1 MNSTP
6 KLTAAMM
13 QGGGVYDSIIG
24 QTATPRASDKV
35 LMFLDRIAPSEPIDN
50 IVVWT
55 DDEEPADPRLHMFAP
70 EHRRKGFRPSSVSEE
85 NEQILDELANSEMS
99 YPHDEHGK
107 ASAGARKQAGLENFG
122 HRGWTPQPTSPQQQ
136 YAMPSAR
143 QPGAHS
149 RPGSRVPSRMDR
161 PASVRPTLEI
171 DVKPPSVGQ
180 GSADGLG
187 VRSLAAT
194 DVDLYNEAGGYAT
207 PRRKSPP
214 PAVKSPP
221 PITGPKRKVVPA
233 QPLKSPFKT
242 PQGLA
247 ASVALPASRAPSAV
261 GGSRPGSR
269 MLVRGEDSSATKH
282 QRSHTADAPMTAAAF
297 ETPWFHR
304 TQYGKHDP
312 PTVVSTLRLKLVSPP
327 HVPPKDSPPQPQ
339 EVHVRTP
346 RSQFK
351 TPVVN
356 HVTLNTGHGPRVI
369 EAAPS
374 DEHVLGHVHEVVE
387 DEPDVVVVREEVEV
401 APEIDD
407 SYGNIDDQ
415 DIGHHIQEHYDVV
428 DNQTYRSTTPKA
440 RPDALVLREYPE
452 TEIVDIEGMDERR
465 LVELLKTPGMR
476 SDAIDYSEDVQ
487 KALDLHHDE
496 DLCVLLQAA
505 EDELQHPIVR
515 KAVRKAIAARLKKF
529 GVNEDYDAAKKDPS
543 MAAKLHIQAYGF
555 GSPSNALNT
564 RLPDDAPEWARLLSD
579 HVRELTRQMQEAKIV
594 DNGQRRLI
602 KDKEEEE
609 YEEGDSLHPGH
620 AVDEHGLQYNPDTGV
635 DPEGLLNIQAPPPGI
650 ISPGEMLYDEEV
662 YKLRKRAAPGSPRS
676 HATWEIEEEP
686 GAAGR
691 GSVLAG
697 EENPMPEIPDS
708 DYYRSSPTKGGRMGG
723 HRRQDSTQT
732 GGNATAPDDHEG
744 GDWVARYSEQAD
756 HQPPPWLNV
765 NQRLLNWAVI
775 WPFSELENSLKS
787 CERGEQVD
795 EVALTIWAAQIYK
808 RYVRAQMTSYPPV
821 PVDKMFVP
829 PNIADAIN
837 NAAYNGR
844 HEEVSVMLR
853 ELWAP
858 FGFKGHPKL
867 ILALAKHR
875 REENHWVVHRFSLAE
890 ASIVTYD
897 TSLERALP
905 DGRPLGWWFGI
916 RMAFPS
922 DAYPPPDQVM
932 QRMIRLHR
940 PLQLQVDNSLAAA
953 AIWRNLI
960 MGSKAD
966 RLVDLDRLRD
976 LVRQEVKGIRGKKEQ
991 GKLSVNHSKSSSM
1004 RPSGSGMIEA

>member
-1 MNSTP
+1 
-6 KLTAAMM
+6 
-13 QGGGVYDSIIG
+13 
-24 QTATPRASDKV
+24 
-35 LMFLDRIAPSEPIDN
+35 MFLDRIAPSEPIDN
-50 IVVWT
+50 VVVWT

-99 YPHDEHGK
+99 YPHDEHGR
-107 ASAGARKQAGLENFG
+107 ASGGVRKQQAGLENFG
-122 HRGWTPQPTSPQQQ
+122 HRGWTPQPTSPAQQ

-143 QPGAHS
+143 QAGAHS
-149 RPGSRVPSRMDR
+149 RPGSRVPSRMER
-161 PASVRPTLEI
+161 PASARPALEI
-171 DVKPPSVGQ
+171 DIKAPSVSQ

-207 PRRKSPP
+207 PRMKSPP
-214 PAVKSPP
+214 PA
-221 PITGPKRKVVPA
+221 GPSAARKRVVSA
-233 QPLKSPFKT
+233 AAAAPLKSPFKT

-247 ASVALPASRAPSAV
+247 ASVALPASRAPSAMGV
-261 GGSRPGSR
+261 SRPGSR
-269 MLVRGEDSSATKH
+269 MLVR
-282 QRSHTADAPMTAAAF
+282 DA
-297 ETPWFHR
+297 
-304 TQYGKHDP
+304 
-312 PTVVSTLRLKLVSPP
+312 
-327 HVPPKDSPPQPQ
+327 PQPQ
-339 EVHVRTP
+339 ETHVRTP
-346 RSQFK
+346 KSQFK
-351 TPVVN
+351 TPIVN
-356 HVTLNTGHGPRVI
+356 NVTLNTGHGPKVI

-387 DEPDVVVVREEVEV
+387 DEPDVVVVREEIEA
-401 APEIDD
+401 APETEDH
-407 SYGNIDDQ
+407 YGDLDDQ
-415 DIGHHIQEHYDVV
+415 NIGHHIQEHYDVV
-428 DNQTYRSTTPKA
+428 DNKTYRSTTPKA

-452 TEIVDIEGMDERR
+452 TEIVDVEGMDERR
-465 LVELLKTPGMR
+465 LVEMLKTP
-476 SDAIDYSEDVQ
+476 
-487 KALDLHHDE
+487 
-496 DLCVLLQAA
+496 
-505 EDELQHPIVR
+505 
-515 KAVRKAIAARLKKF
+515 
-529 GVNEDYDAAKKDPS
+529 
-543 MAAKLHIQAYGF
+543 
-555 GSPSNALNT
+555 
-564 RLPDDAPEWARLLSD
+564 
-579 HVRELTRQMQEAKIV
+579 
-594 DNGQRRLI
+594 
-602 KDKEEEE
+602 
-609 YEEGDSLHPGH
+609 
-620 AVDEHGLQYNPDTGV
+620 
-635 DPEGLLNIQAPPPGI
+635 
-650 ISPGEMLYDEEV
+650 EV
-662 YKLRKRAAPGSPRS
+662 YKLRKRNAHGSPRS
-676 HATWEIEEEP
+676 HATWEIEEEEP
-686 GAAGR
+686 GAGGQ

-697 EENPMPEIPDS
+697 EENALPEIPDS
-708 DYYRSSPTKGGRMGG
+708 DYYRSSPTKGRMGTG
-723 HRRQDSTQT
+723 HRRQDSNSQT
-732 GGNATAPDDHEG
+732 GVNTATRGEHEG
-744 GDWVARYSEQAD
+744 GDWVARFSEPD
-756 HQPPPWLNV
+756 QPPPWLKI

-867 ILALAKHR
+867 ILALTKHR
-875 REENHWVVHRFSLAE
+875 REENHWVVHRFSLAD

-897 TSLERALP
+897 TYLEKALP

-940 PLQLQVDNSLAAA
+940 PLQLQVDNSLAAG

-991 GKLSVNHSKSSSM
+991 GKLSVSASKSSGTM
-1004 RPSGSGMIEA
+1004 WPSGSGMIEA